1 MHRLL
6 KRQLK
11 KSKIDLGTAVSDRAF
26 ERFIGFVDQTYKD
39 VDDDRKLLENSLEV
53 SSNEMQELYKNIQ
66 ENAQKKVQKSEAK
79 YSRLIENLQHHYFFY
94 SHDTNG
100 VFNYLSD
107 SITEMLGYTKEE
119 FFKHY
124 GTYHTYDPMND
135 LVKENTDKALAGEP
149 QEPYHVSIY
158 HKNGSVRI
166 LEVMEQPVFDK
177 SGKVVE
183 VEGIAR
189 DITHVIKIQKELN
202 YLAKHDSL
210 TGISNRMHLYNQME
224 HLLSTSK
231 RDESRF
237 AVLFL
242 DLDHFK
248 NINDTLGHDIGDLLL
263 QQVVERIKPNIREE
277 DLFSRLGGDEFVI
290 VLRNVSENHLSS
302 LINKIMELLRK
313 EYYIDDHVFRISSS
327 VGIALY
333 PDDGTD
339 TTTLMKNADIA
350 MYKAKKSGRD
360 NFSFFTDELNSEV
373 QNEMRMEMDMAKALE
388 NGEFILHFQP
398 KVETINNRIIGAE
411 ALIRWRYKD
420 GLISPDQFIPL
431 AENNGF
437 IIKMGRWVIE
447 ESCRVIAEYN
457 SVGRGDLHLSINLST
472 YQIQND
478 DIAAVIKNALDV
490 NKVSPGQL
498 FVEITESVM
507 LKRTEMTIEVLQ
519 KIKAMGVNICL
530 DDFGTG
536 YSSLSYLHQF
546 PVDSIKIDRSFV
558 NLIKKDGSKAV
569 LLDTIIAM
577 GETLDLNIIAEGV
590 EEEYQRDY
598 LLKKECAYYQGY
610 LFSRPIDIESYLKL
624 IQEDQRSES
633 SGK

>member
-11 KSKIDLGTAVSDRAF
+11 KSGIDTERSVSAKQL
-26 ERFIGFVDQTYKD
+26 EKLIEFIDQTYLD
-39 VDDDRKLLENSLEV
+39 ADDDRNLLENSLEV
-53 SSNEMQELYKNIQ
+53 SSKEMQELY
-66 ENAQKKVQKSEAK
+66 QKLKKSVQTSEAK
-79 YSRLIENLQHHYFFY
+79 YSRLIDNLKHYYFFY
-94 SHDTNG
+94 THDADG
-100 VFNYLSD
+100 VFNYASD

-119 FFKHY
+119 FFNHY
-124 GTYHTYDPMND
+124 ETYLTDDPMNV
-135 LVKENTDKALAGEP
+135 LVEEKTDKALAGEP
-149 QEPYHVSIY
+149 QEPYRVSIY
-158 HKNGSVRI
+158 HKDGSVRI

-189 DITHVIKIQKELN
+189 DITDIIETQKELN
-202 YLAKHDSL
+202 YLAQHDSL
-210 TGISNRMHLYNQME
+210 TGIFNRMNLYTQME
-224 HLLSTSK
+224 HVIASSK
-231 RDESRF
+231 RDQSKF

-248 NINDTLGHDIGDLLL
+248 NINDTLGHNIGDMLL
-263 QQVVERIKPNIREE
+263 QQVVARIKPNIRDE

-290 VLRNVSENHLSS
+290 VLTRISENHLTNV
-302 LINKIMELLRK
+302 IHKIMELLRE
-313 EYYIDDHVFRISSS
+313 EYRIDDHTLKISSS

-333 PDDGTD
+333 PDDGSD
-339 TTTLMKNADIA
+339 TMTLMKNADIA
-350 MYKAKKSGRD
+350 MYKAKKTGRD
-360 NFSFFTDELNSEV
+360 NFSFFTDAMNAEI
-373 QNEMRMEMDMAKALE
+373 QNEMRMEMDMSRALE
-388 NGEFILHFQP
+388 NNEFIFHFQP
-398 KVETINNRIIGAE
+398 KVETKSNRIIGAE
-411 ALIRWRYKD
+411 ALIRWNHPQD
-420 GLISPDQFIPL
+420 GLIYPDQFIPL

-437 IIKMGRWVIE
+437 IIKLGRWVIE
-447 ESCRVIAEYN
+447 EGCRAIGEFNRA
-457 SVGRGDLHLSINLST
+457 GRGDLHLSINLST

-478 DIAAVIKNALDV
+478 DIAAVIKEAMAI
-490 NKVSPGQL
+490 NKITAGQL

-507 LKRTEMTIEVLQ
+507 LKRTDMTIEVLQ

-546 PVDSIKIDRSFV
+546 PVDSIKIDKSFV
-558 NLIKKDGSKAV
+558 NLIKKDGSRAV

-624 IQEDQRSES
+624 IQKD
-633 SGK
+633 